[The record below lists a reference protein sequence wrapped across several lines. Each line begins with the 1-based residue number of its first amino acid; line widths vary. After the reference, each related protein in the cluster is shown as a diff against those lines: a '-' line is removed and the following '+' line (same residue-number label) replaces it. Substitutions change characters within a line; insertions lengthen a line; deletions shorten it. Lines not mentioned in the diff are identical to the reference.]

1 MEPCQVRGELEKI
14 LAEEDGEAPGSGSV
28 RPTPKEEAE
37 VMKIVTKINDGHE
50 VWAEVTDAHH
60 CTTDAGPDNVRIHRI
75 EFDVFYR

>member
-37 VMKIVTKINDGHE
+37 CEGKGGGSSKVALLLFI
-50 VWAEVTDAHH
+50 WASAHPSEQ
-60 CTTDAGPDNVRIHRI
+60 DPRSRMAFSPQP
-75 EFDVFYR
+75 